1 VPLLRHDDAL
11 PTCPSR
17 VTINGTSGAG
27 KSTLAG
33 RIGRVLD
40 LPYTEMDSLFHG
52 PGWTPNPHFVE
63 LVEEMTS
70 GPRWVCEYQYD
81 LARPMLSRRADLVVW
96 LDLPTAL
103 AMWRVTGRTIARA
116 VTGQELW
123 NGNRETPLHEFF
135 TDPEHVVRHAWATRQ
150 EARKRAHGLLSEH
163 PRRPVVRLRS
173 PCQVEH
179 WLRGPLADAAR
190 TGRQPGLR

>member
-1 VPLLRHDDAL
+1 MPLLRHDDAL

-17 VTINGTSGAG
+17 VTVNGTSGAG

-33 RIGRVLD
+33 RIGRSLD

-52 PGWTPNPHFVE
+52 PGWTPNPHFVD
-63 LVEEMTS
+63 LVDEITS

-96 LDLPTAL
+96 LDLPTPR
-103 AMWRVTGRTIARA
+103 AMWRVTRRTVTRA

-123 NGNRETPLHEFF
+123 NGNREAPLREFF
-135 TDPEHVVRHAWATRQ
+135 TDPEHVIRYAWTTRH
-150 EARKRAHGLLSEH
+150 EARKRAQALLSGGS
-163 PRRPVVRLRS
+163 RLPVVHLRT
-173 PCQVEH
+173 PREVEH
-179 WLRGPLADAAR
+179 WLRGPLTDAAQA
-190 TGRQPGLR
+190 GCQPGLR